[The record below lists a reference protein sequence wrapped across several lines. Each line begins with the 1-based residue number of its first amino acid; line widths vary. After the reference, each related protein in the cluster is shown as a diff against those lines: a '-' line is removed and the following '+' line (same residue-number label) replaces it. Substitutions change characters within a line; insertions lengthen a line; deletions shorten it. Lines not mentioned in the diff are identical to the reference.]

1 MLSANMVPLGRQPPP
16 FQFLSSATTPGR
28 PSFLLPTVSTC
39 LTWATRPGLVFSST
53 EFIFTMAAYV
63 WQMIRSSCLQC
74 AYIRFLLKI
83 HTRGAWVAQSVK
95 RLTSAQ
101 VTISLPVSS
110 SPALGSVL
118 TAQSL
123 EPVSDSVSP
132 SLSDSPPFML
142 CLSLS
147 QK

>member
-1 MLSANMVPLGRQPPP
+1 
-16 FQFLSSATTPGR
+16 
-28 PSFLLPTVSTC
+28 
-39 LTWATRPGLVFSST
+39 
-53 EFIFTMAAYV
+53 
-63 WQMIRSSCLQC
+63 MISEGDLRMHCDW
-74 AYIRFLLKI
+74 
-83 HTRGAWVAQSVK
+83 GAWVAQSVK

-101 VTISLPVSS
+101 VTISRSVSS
-110 SPALGSVL
+110 SPASGSGL

-132 SLSDSPPFML
+132 SLSDPPPFML